1 MGFLRSRTAITKASF
16 SPNVAASLFMHARRQ
31 PTSMAHMFNRNV
43 HRHHIARLGRYRA
56 PLGDPGF
63 FGSIIGK
70 LDSAVSGAASFIPGG
85 NVAVGLLGRQPGGG
99 LVGKLSGFL
108 HKHKAAVLAGGAG
121 MAAAGTAGVAAM
133 LHAHGAKGGMRMTAT
148 GRRRYRRMNPLN
160 YHALK
165 RSARRIH
172 MASKIMR
179 TVFHQAKHVRAPK
192 RAPRGVRPQ
201 RRRGRFVKAA

>member
-1 MGFLRSRTAITKASF
+1 MGFLRTRTAVTKAAF
-16 SPNVAASLFMHARRQ
+16 SPNVAASLFMHSRRQ
-31 PTSMAHMFNRNV
+31 PSSMAQMFNRNV
-43 HRHHIARLGRYRA
+43 HRHHMRLGRYRA

-70 LDSAVSGAASFIPGG
+70 LDKAVTMGASF
-85 NVAVGLLGRQPGGG
+85 VPGGG
-99 LVGKLSGFL
+99 IVTKALDYKGPIMSKLSGFL
-108 HKHKAAVLAGGAG
+108 HKHKTAILAGGAG
-121 MAAAGTAGVAAM
+121 MAAAGTAGVAALM
-133 LHAHGAKGGMRMTAT
+133 HGRGAAAGMHPMAAG

-179 TVFHQAKHVRAPK
+179 TVFHQAKHVKAPR

>member
-1 MGFLRSRTAITKASF
+1 
-16 SPNVAASLFMHARRQ
+16 MHTRRQ
-31 PTSMAHMFNRNV
+31 PTSMAQMFNRNV

-85 NVAVGLLGRQPGGG
+85 NVAVGLLGSKPGGG

-133 LHAHGAKGGMRMTAT
+133 LHGRGTGMHMVTAT

-165 RSARRIH
+165 RSTRRIH
-172 MASKIMR
+172 MAAKIMR
-179 TVFHQAKHVRAPK
+179 TVFHQAKHVKAPR

-201 RRRGRFVKAA
+201 RRRHGRFVKAA